1 MLFSVDKKLDF
12 TNRNEGLTEKYALVE
27 QLTASTASSW
37 LLSKE
42 NGRKWLPLVRKPVT
56 LFNLL
61 MPGGNRKFTHTLTNL

>member
-27 QLTASTASSW
+27 QLTASTDSSW

-42 NGRKWLPLVRKPVT
+42 NGRKWLPLIRKPVIS
-56 LFNLL
+56 
-61 MPGGNRKFTHTLTNL
+61 

>member
-1 MLFSVDKKLDF
+1 MLLSVDKKLDF

-27 QLTASTASSW
+27 QLTASTDSSW

-56 LFNLL
+56 LVNPL
-61 MPGGNRKFTHTLTNL
+61 MPGGNKKVTHT